1 MRTRRA
7 RNLGA
12 MSPALHHLSLWV
24 EDPVV
29 AGAEW
34 EWLLGEL
41 GWLADLEGEG
51 ARSWAHPDGT
61 LLFVE
66 RSEDQSPDP
75 HDRLRPGL
83 NHVALAC
90 ESRGLLDRIRA
101 ESSAH
106 GWHEMYADRYPHAGG
121 EDHTA
126 LYLENS
132 EGFEA
137 EVVVA

>member
-1 MRTRRA
+1 
-7 RNLGA
+7 

-66 RSEDQSPDP
+66 RSSDQTGDP

-90 ESRGLLDRIRA
+90 EGRALLDRIRA

-126 LYLENS
+126 LYLENT